1 MEDTMREGGR
11 KPFDYKATKEKGV
24 LRMNGRIKRK
34 MRIFFCTA
42 LAAMFLVSAPCTQAL
57 AAEADTGYE
66 EVQVLEASV
75 YALPVEEN
83 TPSLQTLF
91 GSCSID
97 ISGSDSGMLI
107 EIHTQS
113 YGISSVIG
121 VKDIKIQKKV
131 WYGWQTVATSSGG
144 ELTNVSNVVCSVL
157 YENAEKGETYKIT
170 CVHYA
175 NVDGYKEG
183 TSDTGA
189 FVYNY

>member
-11 KPFDYKATKEKGV
+11 KPFDNKATKEKGV
-24 LRMNGRIKRK
+24 LRMNGRIKR
-34 MRIFFCTA
+34 RVRRFICTA

-75 YALPVEEN
+75 YAVPVDEN
-83 TPSLQTLF
+83 TPSLQTVF
-91 GSCSID
+91 GNCFISV
-97 ISGSDSGMLI
+97 SGSDSGMLI
-107 EIHTQS
+107 EIRTES
-113 YGISSVIG
+113 YGVSSVIG
-121 VKDIKIQKKV
+121 VKDVKIQKKV

-144 ELTNVSNVVCSVL
+144 ELTNVSTVNCSLL
-157 YENAEKGETYKIT
+157 YEEAVKGETYKIT

-183 TSDTGA
+183 TSDSGA

>member
-11 KPFDYKATKEKGV
+11 KPFDNKATKEKGV

-34 MRIFFCTA
+34 MRRFFCTA
-42 LAAMFLVSAPCTQAL
+42 LAAMFLLSAPCTQAL

-75 YALPVEEN
+75 YSLPMDEN
-83 TPSLQTLF
+83 APSLQTVF
-91 GSCSID
+91 GNCAIVVD
-97 ISGSDSGMLI
+97 GSDSGMLI
-107 EIHTQS
+107 QIQTQS
-113 YGISSVIG
+113 FGVSSVIG

-131 WYGWQTVATSSGG
+131 WYGWQTVGTSSGG

-157 YENAEKGETYKIT
+157 YEGAEKGETYKIT

-183 TSDTGA
+183 IGDSGE

>member
-1 MEDTMREGGR
+1 
-11 KPFDYKATKEKGV
+11 
-24 LRMNGRIKRK
+24 MNGRIKR
-34 MRIFFCTA
+34 RVRRFFCTA

-57 AAEADTGYE
+57 AAEAHTGYE

-75 YALPVEEN
+75 HALPVDEN
-83 TPSLQTLF
+83 TPSQQTLF
-91 GSCSID
+91 GNCYID
-97 ISGSDSGMLI
+97 ITGSDSGMLI
-107 EIHTQS
+107 EIQTQS
-113 YGISSVIG
+113 FGVSSVIG

-157 YENAEKGETYKIT
+157 YEGAEKGETYKIT

-183 TSDTGA
+183 TSDTGS

>member
-11 KPFDYKATKEKGV
+11 KPFDYKVTKEKGV
-24 LRMNGRIKRK
+24 LRMNGRIKR
-34 MRIFFCTA
+34 RVRRFFCTA
-42 LAAMFLVSAPCTQAL
+42 LAALFLVSAPCTQAL

-75 YALPVEEN
+75 HALPVDEN
-83 TPSLQTLF
+83 APSLQTLF

-107 EIHTQS
+107 QIQTQS
-113 YGISSVIG
+113 YGVSSVIG

-131 WYGWQTVATSSGG
+131 WYGWQTVGTSSGG
-144 ELTNVSNVVCSVL
+144 ELTNVSNMVCSVL
-157 YENAEKGETYKIT
+157 YEGAEKGETYKIT